1 MREIFMRGR
10 DTVDTVAIVATIDT
24 VAIVATIDTVMIAC
38 IKMYSNHD
46 L

>member
-10 DTVDTVAIVATIDT
+10 DTVDTVAI

>member
-10 DTVDTVAIVATIDT
+10 DTVDTVDT

>member
-10 DTVDTVAIVATIDT
+10 DTVDTIDT